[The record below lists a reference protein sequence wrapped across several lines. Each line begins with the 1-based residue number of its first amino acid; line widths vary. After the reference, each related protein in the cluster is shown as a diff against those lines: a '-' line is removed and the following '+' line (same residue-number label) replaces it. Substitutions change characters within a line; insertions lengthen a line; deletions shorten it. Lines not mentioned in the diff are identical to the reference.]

1 MRIGIL
7 ECGPTHPEVAATLGT
22 YPQMFAR
29 LFGGR
34 GWDFTVWSVKDMDFP
49 AGPEAADA
57 WILTGSRHG
66 VYEDHRFIAP
76 LEAFIRAAFA
86 AGRPMLGICFG
97 HQIIAQAMGG
107 RVEKAASGWG
117 IGRHVYDVDG
127 LGPVALTAWHQDQVT
142 EVPSGAEVVATSA
155 FCPAAALRYGDS
167 ALTIQAHP
175 EFSHDVTEVF
185 LGLVHNDPAYPG
197 DRLDGARDGLAR
209 PLDTAPVVDW
219 LAGFLDAAGAA
230 SDSRS
235 RRHG

>member
-22 YPQMFAR
+22 YPQMFTR

-34 GWDFTVWSVKDMDFP
+34 GWDFAVWSVKDMDFP
-49 AGPEAADA
+49 AGPEAADG

-66 VYEDHRFIAP
+66 VYEDHGFIPP
-76 LEAFIRAAFA
+76 LEAFIRAAVE

-107 RVEKAASGWG
+107 RVEKATAGWN

-127 LGPVALTAWHQDQVT
+127 LGRVALTAWHQDQVT
-142 EVPSGAEVVATSA
+142 EVPDGAEVVASSA
-155 FCPAAALRYGDS
+155 FCPAAALRYGDR
-167 ALTIQAHP
+167 ALTLQAHP
-175 EFSHDVTEVF
+175 EFGHDVTEAF
-185 LGLVHNDPAYPG
+185 LGLVAGDPAYPG
-197 DRLDGARDGLAR
+197 ALLDQARDGLAR
-209 PLDTAPVVDW
+209 PLDTTPVVDW
-219 LAGFLDAAGAA
+219 LADFLSAAAA
-230 SDSRS
+230 AETRS

>member
-22 YPQMFAR
+22 YPQMFTR

-49 AGPEAADA
+49 AGPEAADG

-66 VYEDHRFIAP
+66 VYEDHGFIPP
-76 LEAFIRAAFA
+76 LEAFIRAAFE

-107 RVEKAASGWG
+107 RVEKAAAGWN

-127 LGPVALTAWHQDQVT
+127 LGRVALTAWHQDQVT
-142 EVPSGAEVVATSA
+142 EVPDGAEVVASSA
-155 FCPAAALRYGDS
+155 FCPAAALRYGDR
-167 ALTIQAHP
+167 ALTLQAHP
-175 EFSHDVTEVF
+175 EFGHDVTEAF
-185 LGLVHNDPAYPG
+185 LGLVAGDPAYPG
-197 DRLDGARDGLAR
+197 TLLDQARDGLAR
-209 PLDTAPVVDW
+209 PLDTTPVVDW
-219 LAGFLDAAGAA
+219 LADFLSAAAA
-230 SDSRS
+230 TETRS

>member
-7 ECGPTHPEVAATLGT
+7 QCGQAPDELKHDLGD
-22 YPQMFAR
+22 YPDMFVR
-29 LFGGR
+29 LLDGR
-34 GWDFTVWSVKDMDFP
+34 GFTFRTWHVEEMAFP
-49 AGPEAADA
+49 EGIHDADG
-57 WILTGSRHG
+57 WLLTGSRHG
-66 VYEDHRFIAP
+66 AYEDHPFIP
-76 LEAFIRAAFA
+76 VLEAFIRDAYR
-86 AGRPMLGICFG
+86 AGVPMVGICFG

-142 EVPSGAEVVATSA
+142 EVPDGAEVVASSA

-175 EFSHDVTEVF
+175 EVGHDVTEAF
-185 LGLVHNDPAYPG
+185 LGLVAGDPAYPG
-197 DRLDGARDGLAR
+197 ALLDQARDGLAR
-209 PLDTAPVVDW
+209 PLDTTPVVDW
-219 LAGFLDAAGAA
+219 LADFLSAAAA
-230 SDSRS
+230 TETRS